1 MSSTAP
7 VVFHIAGY
15 ETCGYYVKAR
25 AALMGVEV
33 LFPSLVKIGGIHNCE
48 SYTFFPSLCPL
59 SNLTHLLLRVEQ
71 SRPGT
76 STRSG

>member
-48 SYTFFPSLCPL
+48 SYTFL
-59 SNLTHLLLRVEQ
+59 V
-71 SRPGT
+71 
-76 STRSG
+76 STF